1 MTNPYAPPT
10 TVQDASERINLLTQT
25 LAKQWQVMGPD
36 RLDQIAEMMGQRE
49 ALLAIEKI
57 PPERLTAA
65 LLARIASRTE
75 QAKDTVGAGLVA
87 IHAEIAVYVECLREV
102 TV

>member
-1 MTNPYAPPT
+1 MTDPT
-10 TVQDASERINLLTQT
+10 TVHDASERINLLTQT

-36 RLDQIAEMMGQRE
+36 RLDQIAAMMGQRE

-75 QAKDTVGAGLVA
+75 EARDTVGAGLVA
-87 IHAEIAVYVECLREV
+87 IHAEIAVYVEHLREV